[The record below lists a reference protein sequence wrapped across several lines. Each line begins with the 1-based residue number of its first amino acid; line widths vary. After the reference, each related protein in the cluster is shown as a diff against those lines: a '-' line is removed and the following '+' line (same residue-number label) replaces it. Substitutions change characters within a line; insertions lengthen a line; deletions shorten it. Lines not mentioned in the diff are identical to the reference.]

1 VGAMDVGDIDGCVVG
16 PKEGLKV
23 GLWLDGVEVLIFVGW
38 MVGLLD
44 R

>member
-1 VGAMDVGDIDGCVVG
+1 MDVGDMDGCVVG
-16 PKEGLKV
+16 PNVGLTV

-38 MVGLLD
+38 MVGLFD